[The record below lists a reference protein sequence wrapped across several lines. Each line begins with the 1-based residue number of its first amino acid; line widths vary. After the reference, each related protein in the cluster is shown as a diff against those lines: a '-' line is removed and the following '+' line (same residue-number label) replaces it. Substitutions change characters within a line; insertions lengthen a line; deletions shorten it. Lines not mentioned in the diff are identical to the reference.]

1 MIRYYWAAIK
11 KEFLLMSRDIHT
23 ILVLF
28 VVPMIFILIM
38 SLAMRNAFSEQ
49 QSLDIKALIA
59 IQTSSSSSIDF
70 EKQLKKSNS
79 FVWGKIDTNT
89 IKAKMEKDGIL
100 LGVIVNKDFG
110 VSTKEEPQVTIL
122 IDPKITPS
130 LAILF
135 KEEVAKTIMKIEMS
149 DTISKLNPWM
159 SLEEKQNLMKDKK
172 LFNEIYI
179 GSKTSNIKKPT
190 SVQQSVPAWLIFSMF
205 FIIIPISNTF
215 INERKNGTLSRLATM
230 NITASNLLISKA
242 LPYMIINQIQ
252 LLLMVLAGVFLVP
265 MCGGD
270 ALVIN
275 GHFGL
280 LAIVSFVLSIASIS
294 YALMISSFV
303 KTTEQAVSIGGFMNI
318 IFAALGG
325 IMVPLFVMP
334 QFMQELSIISP
345 MSWGLDAFLGIFLYD
360 ASLDKLFM
368 PLVALFTF
376 GLLCFLV
383 AIYRLNMQ
391 IKYQD

>member
-1 MIRYYWAAIK
+1 MGYYWAAIK

-70 EKQLKKSNS
+70 ENQLKKNNS
-79 FVWGKIDTNT
+79 FVWGKIEPNN

-110 VSTKEEPQVTIL
+110 VSIKEEPQVTIL

-280 LAIVSFVLSIASIS
+280 LMIASFVLSIASIS
-294 YALMISSFV
+294 YALMISSIV

-368 PLVALFTF
+368 PLAALFTF
-376 GLLCFLV
+376 GLLCFLI